1 MNYCGNGEALLDVG
15 VRTLLPRFRVMGT
28 KQIMLVNKAV
38 AVVTPTLIP
47 NELKTNFLFFLFV
60 TNSQFS

>member
-15 VRTLLPRFRVMGT
+15 VRTLLRRFRAMGT

-38 AVVTPTLIP
+38 AYSHFEYDFRDRFPA
-47 NELKTNFLFFLFV
+47 
-60 TNSQFS
+60 